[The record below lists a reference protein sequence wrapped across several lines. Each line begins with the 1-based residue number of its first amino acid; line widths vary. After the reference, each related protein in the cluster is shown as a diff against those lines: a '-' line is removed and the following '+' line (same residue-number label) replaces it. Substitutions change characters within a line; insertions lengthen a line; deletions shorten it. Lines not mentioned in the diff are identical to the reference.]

1 MINIIKKWMNID
13 NVDNKKFEIFDNN
26 LVRYKGSRKNVIIPD
41 GVTSIGDEA
50 FLLWKTYGLHYS
62 ELSDYKGRDV
72 ISITIPDGVT
82 SIGDEAFAYCS
93 NLESINEYSAVAKPS
108 YPVN

>member
-50 FLLWKTYGLHYS
+50 F
-62 ELSDYKGRDV
+62 
-72 ISITIPDGVT
+72 
-82 SIGDEAFAYCS
+82 AYCS